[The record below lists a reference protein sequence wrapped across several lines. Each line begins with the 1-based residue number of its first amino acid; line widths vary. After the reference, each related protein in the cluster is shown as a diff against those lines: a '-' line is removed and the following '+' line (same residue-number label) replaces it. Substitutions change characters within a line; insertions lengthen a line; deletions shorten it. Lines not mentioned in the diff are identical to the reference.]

1 MAIQDYTMV
10 YVVMIRQHTS
20 GYYIDDRPERAF
32 RNYFDAQNYAQSNG
46 GYVVSLGV
54 T

>member
-1 MAIQDYTMV
+1 MAIENRRMV
-10 YVVMIRQHTS
+10 HVVVIRQLDFEHAS
-20 GYYIDDRPERAF
+20 YDRIDRAF
-32 RNYFDAQNYAQSNG
+32 SNYFDAQNYAQSNG